1 MKKGLLIALE
11 GPDGCGKSTQVQ
23 LLDEYFRVR
32 GYDVIRTREPGGTII
47 SEKIR
52 NIILDNNNNEMGNM
66 CEALL
71 YAASRAQLADEVI
84 KPALDEGKMVICDRF
99 VYSSM
104 VYQGIGRELGM
115 EVIKT
120 INEAALRGIEADLVF
135 MISIPYEEGLERK
148 RKQKELDR
156 LENVGNE
163 FHKKV
168 FDGYSKIS
176 EIYDRIIVING
187 NQSVE
192 EIHKEIIN
200 HIEQKIKM

>member
-23 LLDEYFRVR
+23 LLDKYFRDK
-32 GYDVIRTREPGGTII
+32 GFDVIRTREPGGTII
-47 SEKIR
+47 SEQIR
-52 NIILDNNNNEMGNM
+52 NIILDNNNSEMGNM

-84 KPALDEGKMVICDRF
+84 KPAINEGKMVICDRF

-115 EVIKT
+115 EVIKG
-120 INEAALRGIEADLVF
+120 INDAALRGVEADLVF
-135 MISIPYEEGLERK
+135 MISIPYEKGLERK
-148 RKQKELDR
+148 RKQQELDR
-156 LENVGNE
+156 LENVGND

-168 FDGYSKIS
+168 FEGYEKISKI
-176 EIYDRIIVING
+176 YDKIIVIDG
-187 NQSVE
+187 SKPIEQVHE
-192 EIHKEIIN
+192 KIIK
-200 HIEQKIKM
+200 HIEQKIKI